1 MIMKSKNLILG
12 LAVIVAAFSSCKNE
26 NETRAEETVDRYE
39 SYVDSLSNVAAADA
53 KANWQAIEAAYQQ
66 RTSEAEAAL
75 ENAKD
80 RAKAEERLA
89 ESRAKYD
96 AWKVRVQDE
105 MNAEAN
111 RGGQQLRDSM
121 FGPGKVASGDMSFSW
136 VNKDNILQVYQNFY
150 DTYSANKDNYSREE
164 LDEIKLLYEALDTR
178 KNTVEKEGLSAEDN
192 RKIAALKVKFAPSF
206 KWERITSKA
215 EENDAAK

>member
-1 MIMKSKNLILG
+1 MKRKNLILG
-12 LAVIVAAFSSCKNE
+12 LAVLVAGFSSCKNE

-39 SYVDSLSNVAAADA
+39 SYVDSLNNVAVADA
-53 KANWQAIEAAYQQ
+53 KSNWQAIEAAYQQ
-66 RTSEAEAAL
+66 RTAEAEAAL
-75 ENAKD
+75 DNAKD

-96 AWKVRVQDE
+96 AWKSRVQDE
-105 MNAEAN
+105 INTEAN
-111 RGGQQLRDSM
+111 RGGQQLRDAL
-121 FGPGKVASGDMSFSW
+121 FGQGRVADGDMSFAW
-136 VNKDNILQVYQNFY
+136 VNKDNILQTYQSFY
-150 DTYSANKDNYSREE
+150 DTYDANKDNYSRED
-164 LDEIKLLYEALDTR
+164 LDQIKLYYEALDTR

-206 KWERITSKA
+206 RWERMTSKA

>member
-1 MIMKSKNLILG
+1 MIMKRKNLILG
-12 LAVIVAAFSSCKNE
+12 LAVMCAAFTSCKNE
-26 NETRAEETVDRYE
+26 NEQRAEETVDRYE
-39 SYVDSLSNVAAADA
+39 SYIDSLSNVAAADA
-53 KANWQAIEAAYQQ
+53 QTNWQAIEAAYQQ

-105 MNAEAN
+105 MNTQAN
-111 RGGQQLRDSM
+111 SGGQQLRDSM
-121 FGPGKVASGDMSFSW
+121 FGPGKVAQGDMSFSW

-178 KNTVEKEGLSAEDN
+178 KNTVEKEGLSSEDN